1 MPRLRVLP
9 PALKY
14 FKKLKD
20 KNLKKVF
27 QDTIDAILENPLLGE
42 EKHGDL
48 RGIRSCDIYYKRVN
62 YELAY
67 TIIFEN
73 EELVVVIMAGTREN
87 FYDDLKRYLRN
98 QKTFSPTDSFPVDD

>member
-1 MPRLRVLP
+1 MTSLRILP
-9 PALKY
+9 PAAKF

-20 KNLKKVF
+20 AKLKKFFKDAV
-27 QDTIDAILENPLLGE
+27 DAILENPLLGE

-48 RGIRSCDIYYKRVN
+48 RGIRSYDIRYKKVD

-67 TIIFEN
+67 RIVFEN

-87 FYDDLKRYLRN
+87 FYEELKRYLR
-98 QKTFSPTDSFPVDD
+98 S

>member
-1 MPRLRVLP
+1 MPRLRVLL

-27 QDTIDAILENPLLGE
+27 QDIVDAILENPLLGE

-48 RGIRSCDIYYKRVN
+48 
-62 YELAY
+62 
-67 TIIFEN
+67 
-73 EELVVVIMAGTREN
+73 
-87 FYDDLKRYLRN
+87 
-98 QKTFSPTDSFPVDD
+98 